1 MKPLAQTQLQAQPQ
15 TQPTHRALDPTPNSA
30 SDEIVFLVG
39 VVTRVTWGE
48 GGGGLP
54 TRGSGDAPSPR
65 AIAISRS
72 EEGPFQNT
80 HRFSNRGHGRRNRHH
95 RQRRNGHRR

>member
-1 MKPLAQTQLQAQPQ
+1 MRPANQ
-15 TQPTHRALDPTPNSA
+15 SI
-30 SDEIVFLVG
+30 EIVFLVG

-48 GGGGLP
+48 EGEGLP

-72 EEGPFQNT
+72 GEGPFQNT

-95 RQRRNGHRR
+95 RQRHNGRRR